1 MAASADGDRR
11 RYAGVV
17 IDLDGVCYRGSDP
30 IPGSCEAVERLR
42 AAGVGVAFATN
53 NATRTPE
60 QAADKLR
67 SMGFEVDRNEIV
79 TSAVA
84 AADLVEPGTRCMVIG
99 MEGLREAVR
108 ARGCELVD
116 DPDRAEVVLTG
127 LDRELTYDKLVRG
140 TRALLAGARFIASN
154 ADHSFPAADG
164 ISPGA
169 GAIMV
174 ALETASGRRAE
185 VAGKPQA
192 ALFTSAAARL
202 PDGDLL
208 MIGDKIET
216 DIAGAAAL
224 GWDTALVLTGVTDR
238 DALDGADPSPTWIAE
253 DLATLVDDLFTP
265 HPV

>member
-1 MAASADGDRR
+1 M
-11 RYAGVV
+11 
-17 IDLDGVCYRGSDP
+17 CYRDNEP
-30 IPGSCEAVERLR
+30 IAGARDAVESLR
-42 AAGVGVAFATN
+42 RAGIAVVFATN

-60 QAADKLR
+60 QTADKLR
-67 SMGFEVDRNEIV
+67 GLGFVVAPDEIM
-79 TSAVA
+79 TSAIA
-84 AADLVEPGTRCMVIG
+84 AADMIEPGSRCMVIG
-99 MEGLREAVR
+99 MQGLRDAVT

-116 DPDRAEVVLTG
+116 DPSLADVVVTG

-169 GAIMV
+169 GVIMA
-174 ALETASGRRAE
+174 ALETATGRSAE

-192 ALFTSAAARL
+192 PLFEAAAARL
-202 PDGDLL
+202 PAGPVL
-208 MIGDKIET
+208 MVGDKVET

-238 DALDGADPSPTWIAE
+238 DSVGSASPVPTYVADDLAALVRDLLDGDS
-253 DLATLVDDLFTP
+253 
-265 HPV
+265 